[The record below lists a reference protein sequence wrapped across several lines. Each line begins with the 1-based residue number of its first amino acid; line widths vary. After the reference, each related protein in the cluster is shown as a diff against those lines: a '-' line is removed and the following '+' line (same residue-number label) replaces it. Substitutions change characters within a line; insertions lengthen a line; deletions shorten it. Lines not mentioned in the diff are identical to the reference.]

1 MGVVSSKSA
10 HPGPIQWLRYAYV
23 GSIDPQYRDWVL
35 HDATTRTWVLRHAA
49 RYWVIIGPLVVAAM
63 LALPASW
70 QLRVLSCLTAAMS
83 MMVFYLAYSTE
94 SVDRRV
100 EKAGYPSGLAAR
112 MRQERAVAAQ
122 RATVARLRARRASRR

>member
-1 MGVVSSKSA
+1 MSTEIVR
-10 HPGPIQWLRYAYV
+10 PGPVQWLRYAYV
-23 GSIDPQYRDWVL
+23 GSIAPQHRDWVL
-35 HDATTRTWVLRHAA
+35 HDATAKTWVLRHAA
-49 RYWVIIGPLVVAAM
+49 RYWAIIGPLVVVAM

-100 EKAGYPSGLAAR
+100 EKAGHPSGLAAH

-122 RATVARLRARRASRR
+122 RATVARYRERRAARR